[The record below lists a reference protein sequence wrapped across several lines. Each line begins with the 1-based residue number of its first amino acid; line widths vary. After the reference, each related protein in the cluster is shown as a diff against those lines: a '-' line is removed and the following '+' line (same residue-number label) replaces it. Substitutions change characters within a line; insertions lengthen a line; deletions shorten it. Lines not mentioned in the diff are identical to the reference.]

1 MNPCSSTSLSHSS
14 FSCTSRY
21 IPINNG
27 QLALA
32 ASLILINMGLSFAL
46 KLGLAKSLGIAT
58 IRMVVQL
65 LLVGYILDW
74 VFALEN
80 PWLVLLVALLM
91 SAIAGHASVNR
102 TRRRFP
108 AIYWHSLLSIL
119 ASSALV
125 TSLLVEG
132 IIQIDPWYDPQY
144 VIPLLGMVLGNTL
157 TGTSLALDR
166 FMEDLVGRRS
176 QIESLLAL
184 GATRWEAAGD
194 ALKEAIRTGM
204 IPTINSMMVVGLVSL
219 PGMMTGQ
226 ILGGVAPTDAVRYQI
241 VIFFTIAAGTA
252 LACMSIVIL
261 AFRVLF
267 SPDHQLRLD
276 RLLKRSR

>member
-1 MNPCSSTSLSHSS
+1 MNQN
-14 FSCTSRY
+14 Y

-32 ASLILINMGLSFAL
+32 ASLILVNMGLSFAL
-46 KLGLAKSLGIAT
+46 QLGLAKSLGIAAV
-58 IRMVVQL
+58 RMVVQL
-65 LLVGYILDW
+65 LLVGYVLSW

-80 PWLVLLVALLM
+80 PWVVFFVALMM

-119 ASSALV
+119 ASSAFV

-132 IIQIDPWYDPQY
+132 IIQIDPWYNPQY

-166 FMEDLVGRRS
+166 FMEDLVRQRS

-194 ALKEAIRTGM
+194 TVREALRTGM

-226 ILGGVAPTDAVRYQI
+226 ILGGVAPTDAVRYQL
-241 VIFFTIAAGTA
+241 VIYFTIAAGTA
-252 LACMSIVIL
+252 LACMSIIML

-276 RLLKRSR
+276 RLQKRRN